1 MAFIARSSDTI
12 GSAGMSVDITDPA
25 TACYAGAAVVGATVV
40 VGSVGIT
47 TIAAPAVTLVPAVV
61 AGGLYFAGR
70 RMADGDGESATE
82 TNDAPAAA

>member
-1 MAFIARSSDTI
+1 MNIVSDFCPPDN
-12 GSAGMSVDITDPA
+12 AGMSIDITDPA

-47 TIAAPAVTLVPAVV
+47 TIAAPAVTLVPAAV

-70 RMADGDGESATE
+70 RMSADDT
-82 TNDAPAAA
+82 TTTDNAPVGA